1 MREQTKIIHSLSDFN
16 RGLHTRRYIK
26 PTICSRDFLTGI
38 ALDMRPEK
46 EWGYHLAKATGIDVS
61 TIVEINLEFLNIQS
75 TYGLGYLRS
84 CQVLKVNNNIISRI
98 IGLED
103 LTELKSLDLSFNN
116 IEKIEGLQGCA
127 KLEEL
132 MLFHN
137 TVVTIEGLETLE
149 KLALLNVGCNQI
161 GDLQATYSVLRRM
174 NSLRTVNLERNPVAK
189 VNLYREH
196 MVVYVPHL
204 KILDWKRIL
213 PSFKSQ
219 AYELLRDDYRSFVT
233 KERLEEKRRK
243 IKSLTAERK
252 APKSIFSVEADNS
265 LYKFLNQPSDEIE
278 YLFELLDG
286 GETALTSYKEQVSQ
300 VGQGITDR
308 VLVLGNAL
316 TELETS
322 LDDQINRYVNG
333 YGTTG
338 RRIMEA
344 LMLRKGDYLAAIIH
358 EVEQRGKDA
367 LKGYCAVLDDV
378 SVDLTRLLMQLQQH
392 VEDELKSTAL
402 VQHLQE
408 RLKQKLRRLDQ
419 LQSKITGEQTAR
431 LDAIKEKFSK
441 YEIDIFHQR
450 MREIVDLVEQHK
462 AEAYLLRK
470 RMTYRLGRHEE
481 EELHIQPAVKNLMKR
496 RHKTTAMSIAGSG
509 RPRKVEFE
517 NEEPLPDYVVMKDF
531 KEIVDQIANVPV
543 EERERLFEMRVV
555 EMDDIADYVD
565 IKDELDKNE
574 FAQSMQE
581 GISAEQGDPDF
592 DL

>member
-1 MREQTKIIHSLSDFN
+1 
-16 RGLHTRRYIK
+16 
-26 PTICSRDFLTGI
+26 
-38 ALDMRPEK
+38 
-46 EWGYHLAKATGIDVS
+46 
-61 TIVEINLEFLNIQS
+61 
-75 TYGLGYLRS
+75 
-84 CQVLKVNNNIISRI
+84 
-98 IGLED
+98 
-103 LTELKSLDLSFNN
+103 
-116 IEKIEGLQGCA
+116 
-127 KLEEL
+127 

-392 VEDELKSTAL
+392 VEHTISSKTKKLEHQLNHDISWLTREIDILKQFEQFLQEWATTAHKDQKFETVLLPQEVKHLKELFELKHHNQSTDWLDELKSTAL